1 MGEEG
6 GKGVVVMVGGEMAG
20 REGDQ
25 PEGDSEREELVEEVL
40 DEEWV
45 RCMGNMVDLYRT
57 VLLWQSAGDM
67 RFSSFFVMIFGRR
80 CV

>member
-25 PEGDSEREELVEEVL
+25 PEGDSEREEFVEEVL
-40 DEEWV
+40 DEE
-45 RCMGNMVDLYRT
+45 
-57 VLLWQSAGDM
+57 
-67 RFSSFFVMIFGRR
+67 
-80 CV
+80 